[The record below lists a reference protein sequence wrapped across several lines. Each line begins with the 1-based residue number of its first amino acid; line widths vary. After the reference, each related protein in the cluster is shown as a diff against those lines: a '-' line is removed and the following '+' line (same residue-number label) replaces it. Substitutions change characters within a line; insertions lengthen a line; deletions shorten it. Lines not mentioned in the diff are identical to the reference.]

1 MKALFNLIIST
12 PTKVLNR
19 SLMKKKL
26 FSVYT
31 LPYMHSSLRLV
42 GICCLSALLASCSS
56 KSETSSDSDSVS
68 VENSVTLTADQFKNA
83 GITIGKIEQK
93 SISSILKVN
102 GRIDVPP
109 QNMIS
114 VSVPMGGYLKYTKLL
129 PGMHVNK
136 GEVIAVMEDQQYI
149 QLQQDF
155 LLAKARL
162 NFAASEYQRQKEL
175 NQSKAT
181 SDKVFQQTESDYTT
195 EKINVKS
202 LSERLKLIGINPD
215 QLDENSISK
224 SINIHSPIAGY
235 VSHVN
240 VNIGKY
246 TQPSEVLFEL
256 INPEDIHLALTLF
269 EKDLSK
275 IAIGQKVFAYTN
287 GQPSK
292 KYECEIILIG
302 QNLSADR
309 STEVHSHFE
318 KYDRSL
324 VPGMYMNAEIEL
336 KNSKVYALPE
346 EAIVRFE
353 NNQYVFVSQNETSYS
368 LIEVKTGDSENGF
381 TEIIGGEILAD
392 KNIVIKGAYNLL
404 MSLKNKA
411 EAE

>member
-1 MKALFNLIIST
+1 MKMSISNLFNMFL
-12 PTKVLNR
+12 
-19 SLMKKKL
+19 
-26 FSVYT
+26 
-31 LPYMHSSLRLV
+31 SLRLISLIYPLV
-42 GICCLSALLASCSS
+42 LIVSCTS
-56 KSETSSDSDSVS
+56 KNETSVGSDSLSL
-68 VENSVTLTADQFKNA
+68 ENSVTLTAEQFKNA
-83 GITIGKIEQK
+83 GITVGKIEQK

-114 VSVPMGGYLKYTKLL
+114 VSVPMGGYLRYTKLL

-162 NFAASEYQRQKEL
+162 NFAANEYQRQKEL

-181 SDKVFQQTESDYTT
+181 SDKVFQQTESVYTT

-224 SINIHSPIAGY
+224 SINIYSPISGY

-256 INPEDIHLALTLF
+256 INPEDIHLAITLF

-287 GQPSK
+287 SLPDK

-336 KNSKVYALPE
+336 KNNSVYALPD

-353 NNQYVFVSQNETSYS
+353 NKQYIFISKNQSSYS
-368 LIEVKTGDSENGF
+368 LMEVKTGDSENGF
-381 TEIIGGEILAD
+381 TEIVEGETLVD
-392 KNIVIKGAYNLL
+392 KNVVIKGAYSLL
-404 MSLKNKA
+404 MSLKNKT
-411 EAE
+411 EE

>member
-1 MKALFNLIIST
+1 MKILTHYNLLS
-12 PTKVLNR
+12 VL
-19 SLMKKKL
+19 
-26 FSVYT
+26 
-31 LPYMHSSLRLV
+31 SSLR
-42 GICCLSALLASCSS
+42 IASIACLFLLTISCSS
-56 KSETSSDSDSVS
+56 KKETSTEADSLSL
-68 VENSVTLTADQFKNA
+68 ENGVTLTTEQFTNA

-129 PGMHVNK
+129 PGMHVNR

-155 LLAKARL
+155 LTAKARL
-162 NFAASEYQRQKEL
+162 NFTANEYERQKEL

-181 SDKVFQQTESDYTT
+181 SDKVFQQTESNFIT

-215 QLDENSISK
+215 QLNENSISK
-224 SINIHSPIAGY
+224 SINIQSPISGY

-269 EKDLSK
+269 EKDLYK
-275 IAIGQKVFAYTN
+275 LTIGQKVLAYSN
-287 GQPSK
+287 GQPNK

-318 KYDRSL
+318 KYDKSL

-336 KNSKVYALPE
+336 KKNNVYALPE
-346 EAIVRFE
+346 ESIVRFE
-353 NNQYVFVSQNETSYS
+353 NNQYVFVAQSERAYE

-381 TEIIGGEILAD
+381 TEIRGGETLSD
-392 KNIVIKGAYNLL
+392 KNIVIKGAYPLL

-411 EAE
+411 EE

>member
-1 MKALFNLIIST
+1 MKMST
-12 PTKVLNR
+12 LNDLSRVLW
-19 SLMKKKL
+19 SLKL
-26 FSVYT
+26 VSYI
-31 LPYMHSSLRLV
+31 
-42 GICCLSALLASCSS
+42 GIVFLMLSCST
-56 KSETSSDSDSVS
+56 KNQTALSEESLLQ
-68 VENSVTLTADQFKNA
+68 ENSVTVTPDQFKNA
-83 GITIGKIEQK
+83 GITLGKIEKK
-93 SISSILKVN
+93 SISRLLKVN

-136 GEVIAVMEDQQYI
+136 GEVIAIMEDQQYI

-162 NFAASEYQRQKEL
+162 NFTGNEFQRQKEL
-175 NQSKAT
+175 NQTKST
-181 SDKVFQQTESDYTT
+181 SDKVFQKTESDYIT

-202 LSERLKLIGINPD
+202 LSERLKLLGINPD

-224 SINIHSPIAGY
+224 SINIYSPIAGY

-256 INPEDIHLALTLF
+256 INPADIHLALTLF
-269 EKDLSK
+269 EKDMAK
-275 IAIGQKVFAYTN
+275 ISIGQKVIAYTN
-287 GQPSK
+287 GQPDK

-318 KYDRSL
+318 KYDKSL
-324 VPGMYMNAEIEL
+324 LPGMYMNAEIEL
-336 KNSKVYALPE
+336 KNNKVYALPE
-346 EAIVRFE
+346 DAIVRYE
-353 NNQYVFVSQNETSYS
+353 NNQYIFLSSAAAFFTMH
-368 LIEVKTGDSENGF
+368 EVKTGDSENGF
-381 TEIIGGEILAD
+381 VEIVDGETLVD
-392 KNIVIKGAYNLL
+392 KNIVMTGAYSLL
-404 MSLKNKA
+404 MSLKNKS
-411 EAE
+411 EE